1 MRISSR
7 ILFLLFLTALIM
19 SACGR
24 PASDPTAI
32 PEVINSPVPPSQTP
46 TRRPSSTPPPPT
58 PTPTSDPFADYF
70 GLLAAFLES
79 KHDIDVHTYNLE
91 DSTLHLMIHT
101 AKENE
106 DILNNLSWRLI
117 NDIAF
122 LLRDLDPEGKQA
134 ESMFGASSYNIKL
147 SVFALDETFSVNS
160 LTSREVLSDIADD
173 EVNQVDWWELA
184 ELTTIYP

>member
-1 MRISSR
+1 
-7 ILFLLFLTALIM
+7 
-19 SACGR
+19 
-24 PASDPTAI
+24 
-32 PEVINSPVPPSQTP
+32 
-46 TRRPSSTPPPPT
+46 
-58 PTPTSDPFADYF
+58 
-70 GLLAAFLES
+70 
-79 KHDIDVHTYNLE
+79 
-91 DSTLHLMIHT
+91 MIHT

-106 DILNNLSWRLI
+106 DTLNNLSWRLI